1 MKGQTHALQTGLA
14 VMEQNCAFP
23 ATHLLLA
30 GLARKY
36 REAPVPAPE
45 RTALIS
51 IAGGTSR
58 GACPSL
64 GPAAPSVLSV
74 LLRVFLSALGF
85 SFWLPSD
92 N

>member
-1 MKGQTHALQTGLA
+1 MKGQARALQTGLA
-14 VMEQNCAFP
+14 VMGQNCAFP

-45 RTALIS
+45 RTALS

-74 LLRVFLSALGF
+74 LLRVFLSAFGF